1 MAELRLGSALQKVF
15 LVQDSASQEEEEA
28 ELGREGGKS
37 RMETGEQTGGGG
49 WRPHRGEG

>member
-15 LVQDSASQEEEEA
+15 LVQDSASQEGEEA

-37 RMETGEQTGGGG
+37 RMETGEQTGGGWLETSQG
-49 WRPHRGEG
+49 